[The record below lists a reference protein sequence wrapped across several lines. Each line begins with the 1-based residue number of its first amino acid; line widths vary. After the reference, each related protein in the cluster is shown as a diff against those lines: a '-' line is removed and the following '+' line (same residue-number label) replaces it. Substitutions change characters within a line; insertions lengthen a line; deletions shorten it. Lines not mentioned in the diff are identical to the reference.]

1 MAVLLFHS
9 ISGIPKN
16 NFDPL
21 VGDTFK
27 PLYYSFVFLFSFVFF
42 IAIILKEKFYRSL
55 HIAFYCFLIIFIL
68 GFPKNETFKSDINM
82 AQKIQISNLCIIEK
96 NIYLVD
102 TEFANIECNKD
113 IKNNSDSQSKS
124 LYSKNIQHK
133 PINLLFILFN
143 LFSILYISINKRLG
157 K

>member
-1 MAVLLFHS
+1 
-9 ISGIPKN
+9 
-16 NFDPL
+16 
-21 VGDTFK
+21 
-27 PLYYSFVFLFSFVFF
+27 
-42 IAIILKEKFYRSL
+42 
-55 HIAFYCFLIIFIL
+55 
-68 GFPKNETFKSDINM
+68 M

-102 TEFANIECNKD
+102 TEFKNIECNKD

-124 LYSKNIQHK
+124 VYSKNIQHK

-143 LFSILYISINKRLG
+143 LFSVLYISINKRLG